1 MQAKTSQLSFFNTCE
16 RLMFSLLA
24 FLAAVFG
31 YCGPL
36 AAQEKSVSSSQLFNG
51 QNLDG
56 WDGDPRFW
64 RVENGELI
72 GETSEANKAEKNTFL
87 IYRGGEF
94 ADFDLQFQY
103 QVSGYNS
110 GVQYRSTEIGKWSVG
125 GYQADFEAQHH
136 KSDNGPIDR
145 FSGMFFD
152 EQGRMFMGQRGQ
164 AVIVRTNT
172 ETPKKPYLGIIGSV
186 GDSLE
191 LEKAIHRNDWNTMR
205 VVARGFTFTHIINER
220 VMSIGIDEDMAHRKA
235 SGIIAFQ
242 LHSGPP
248 MKIRIK
254 DLRIIELG
262 K

>member
-1 MQAKTSQLSFFNTCE
+1 MQANSV
-16 RLMFSLLA
+16 LLTKRTTA
-24 FLAAVFG
+24 ARSILTFLTVLAATLNIG
-31 YCGPL
+31 NPL
-36 AAQEKSVSSSQLFNG
+36 IAQEESDSVQRLFNG
-51 QNLDG
+51 QDLEG

-72 GETSEANKAEKNTFL
+72 GETTAANQAEKNTFL

-103 QVSGYNS
+103 QVTGYNS
-110 GVQYRSTEIGKWSVG
+110 GVQYRSRELGKWSVG
-125 GYQADFEAQHH
+125 GYQSDFEALHH
-136 KSDNGPIDR
+136 PSDNGPMDR

-172 ETPKKPYLGIIGSV
+172 ETPKKPHLEVIGSV
-186 GDSLE
+186 GDSVK
-191 LEKAIHRNDWNTMR
+191 LEKTIHRDDWNTMR
-205 VVARGFTFTHIINER
+205 VVARGFTFTHIINEH
-220 VMSIGIDEDMAHRKA
+220 VMSVGIDEDTAHRKA
-235 SGIIAFQ
+235 TGIIAFQ
-242 LHSGPP
+242 LHAGPP

-254 DLRIIELG
+254 DLKIVELG